1 MVFISRGTF
10 GTLGIVSQDGRQK
23 VRSSHTT
30 RREVRSA
37 SHRRRRRT
45 TAILHNLR
53 AVAMHPPLPV
63 ASSGCS
69 RVESDAGARRH
80 HVSASD
86 SGIRNGGRNKSSDSS
101 SGGRRKR
108 ESESGSV
115 RGGGR
120 GRGSHGSC
128 EKHRCRTGLT
138 ARPLTRVVLVLA
150 VYVACALP
158 CEARGQKQEL
168 QNSSAPLPLLAVNAV
183 ASNWTAGP
191 ANASDW
197 MVNTSSVDPET
208 REGNATY
215 TVDTDPPILT
225 VGSFLASNM
234 VLQRSPVQPLLS

>member
-1 MVFISRGTF
+1 
-10 GTLGIVSQDGRQK
+10 
-23 VRSSHTT
+23 
-30 RREVRSA
+30 
-37 SHRRRRRT
+37 
-45 TAILHNLR
+45 
-53 AVAMHPPLPV
+53 
-63 ASSGCS
+63 
-69 RVESDAGARRH
+69 
-80 HVSASD
+80 
-86 SGIRNGGRNKSSDSS
+86 
-101 SGGRRKR
+101 
-108 ESESGSV
+108 V

-120 GRGSHGSC
+120 GRGSHISC
-128 EKHRCRTGLT
+128 ENHRCRTGLT

-225 VGSFLASNM
+225 LGSFLASNM